1 MYQLKAKA
9 AFDSAHF
16 LSGYAGKCAN
26 LHGHQWVVEAI
37 VEQGT
42 LQETGTCR
50 GMVIDFGDLKKALR
64 ALAEDYDHALI
75 YETGTLRET
84 TVAALEEEQFRLI
97 PVPFRPT
104 AECFAKYFFETL
116 KAQNLPIKRVV
127 VYETPD
133 NCAAYEEA

>member
-9 AFDSAHF
+9 SFDSAHF
-16 LSGYAGKCAN
+16 LSGYQGKCAN

-37 VEQGT
+37 VEQDT
-42 LQETGTCR
+42 LQETGVCR

-64 ALAEDYDHALI
+64 QLADHYDHALI
-75 YETGTLRET
+75 YEEGTLKET
-84 TVAALEEEQFRLI
+84 TVQALQEEQFRLI

-104 AECFAKYFFETL
+104 AECFAKHFFTQL
-116 KAQNLPIKRVV
+116 QQQHLPVKRVI